1 MVKRR
6 LDVLEKNVREYRDI
20 SKLLFASQSFVAMKG
35 SQPHEAKTEIPHKF
49 TKLRKS
55 GSNTGI

>member
-6 LDVLEKNVREYRDI
+6 LDVLEENVGENQDI
-20 SKLLFASQSFVAMKG
+20 SKLLFASESFVAMKG
-35 SQPHEAKTEIPHKF
+35 YQAHEAKTKIPHKL

-55 GSNTGI
+55 ESNTGI